1 MVFSFKVEYVWI
13 KNTHDLKQKIEW
25 NVFAWNQNDY
35 NVQAFVYHWKYS
47 QLKKKLKVY
56 NVFKLFF
63 MNFMIKIMILM
74 INSNYFF
81 ITITL
86 NLHLF
91 YIDICIF
98 LPTLFFQFADRYQQW
113 ITYPFTRAPLK
124 YIQINNKN
132 INTKYERMLIKI
144 TKLERRSWVWF
155 TYTTKF
161 SLKKY

>member
-1 MVFSFKVEYVWI
+1 MVFSFKVEYVLI

-81 ITITL
+81 LSRSPLIYIYFIL
-86 NLHLF
+86 IFAYF
-91 YIDICIF
+91 YQHF
-98 LPTLFFQFADRYQQW
+98 FFQFADRY
-113 ITYPFTRAPLK
+113 IPAM
-124 YIQINNKN
+124 NNKS
-132 INTKYERMLIKI
+132 IYSCTFKI
-144 TKLERRSWVWF
+144 
-155 TYTTKF
+155 YTNK
-161 SLKKY
+161 

>member
-1 MVFSFKVEYVWI
+1 MIWNRKLNGMFLLETKMITMYKHLFI
-13 KNTHDLKQKIEW
+13 IENIHNW
-25 NVFAWNQNDY
+25 
-35 NVQAFVYHWKYS
+35 
-47 QLKKKLKVY
+47 KKKLKVY

-81 ITITL
+81 LSRSPLIYIYFIL
-86 NLHLF
+86 IFAYF
-91 YIDICIF
+91 YQH
-98 LPTLFFQFADRYQQW
+98 FFQFADRYQQW

-132 INTKYERMLIKI
+132 INTKYERMLSKI

>member
-1 MVFSFKVEYVWI
+1 MIGNRKLNGMF
-13 KNTHDLKQKIEW
+13 
-25 NVFAWNQNDY
+25 FAWNQNDY

-74 INSNYFF
+74 IYNTNYFF

-98 LPTLFFQFADRYQQW
+98 YQHFFQFADRYQQW

-124 YIQINNKN
+124 YIQIDNKN
-132 INTKYERMLIKI
+132 INTKYERMLSKI

-155 TYTTKF
+155 SYTTKF
-161 SLKKY
+161 PPKKY

>member
-35 NVQAFVYHWKYS
+35 NVQVYHWKYS

-81 ITITL
+81 LSRSPLIYIYFIL
-86 NLHLF
+86 IFAYF
-91 YIDICIF
+91 YQH
-98 LPTLFFQFADRYQQW
+98 FFQFADRYQQW
-113 ITYPFTRAPLK
+113 ITNPFTRAPLN

-132 INTKYERMLIKI
+132 INTKYERMLSKI

-161 SLKKY
+161 SPQKY

>member
-1 MVFSFKVEYVWI
+1 MIWNRKLNGMFLLETKMITMYKHLFI
-13 KNTHDLKQKIEW
+13 IENIHNW
-25 NVFAWNQNDY
+25 
-35 NVQAFVYHWKYS
+35 
-47 QLKKKLKVY
+47 KKKLKVY

-81 ITITL
+81 LSRSPLIYIYFIL
-86 NLHLF
+86 IFAYF
-91 YIDICIF
+91 YQH
-98 LPTLFFQFADRYQQW
+98 FFQFADRYQQW

-132 INTKYERMLIKI
+132 INTKYERMLSKI
-144 TKLERRSWVWF
+144 TKLERRSLVWF

-161 SLKKY
+161 FPQKY

>member
-1 MVFSFKVEYVWI
+1 MIWNRKLNGMFLLETKMITMYKHLFI
-13 KNTHDLKQKIEW
+13 IENIHNW
-25 NVFAWNQNDY
+25 
-35 NVQAFVYHWKYS
+35 
-47 QLKKKLKVY
+47 KKKLKVY

-81 ITITL
+81 FITITL

-98 LPTLFFQFADRYQQW
+98 LPTFCFQFADRYQQW

-132 INTKYERMLIKI
+132 INTKYERMLSKI

>member
-1 MVFSFKVEYVWI
+1 MDKEYSWFETE
-13 KNTHDLKQKIEW
+13 NWMECFCLKPKWLQCTSICLSLKIFTIE
-25 NVFAWNQNDY
+25 
-35 NVQAFVYHWKYS
+35 
-47 QLKKKLKVY
+47 KKKLKVY

-81 ITITL
+81 LSRSPLIYIYFIL
-86 NLHLF
+86 IFAYF
-91 YIDICIF
+91 YQH
-98 LPTLFFQFADRYQQW
+98 FFQFADRYQQW

-132 INTKYERMLIKI
+132 INTKYERMLSKI

-155 TYTTKF
+155 TCTTKF

>member
-1 MVFSFKVEYVWI
+1 MIWNRKLNGMFLLETKMITMYKHLFI
-13 KNTHDLKQKIEW
+13 IENIHNW
-25 NVFAWNQNDY
+25 
-35 NVQAFVYHWKYS
+35 
-47 QLKKKLKVY
+47 KKKLKVY

-81 ITITL
+81 FITITL

-98 LPTLFFQFADRYQQW
+98 LPTFFFNLQIDIYQQW
-113 ITYPFTRAPLK
+113 ITNPFTRAPLK

-132 INTKYERMLIKI
+132 INTKYERMLSKI

-161 SLKKY
+161 SPQKY

>member
-1 MVFSFKVEYVWI
+1 MIWNRKLNGMFLLETKMITMYQHLFI
-13 KNTHDLKQKIEW
+13 IENIHNW
-25 NVFAWNQNDY
+25 
-35 NVQAFVYHWKYS
+35 
-47 QLKKKLKVY
+47 KKKLKVY

-81 ITITL
+81 LSRSPLIYIYFIL
-86 NLHLF
+86 IFAYF
-91 YIDICIF
+91 YQH
-98 LPTLFFQFADRYQQW
+98 FFQFADRYQQW

-132 INTKYERMLIKI
+132 INTKYERMLSKI

-161 SLKKY
+161 SPKKY

>member
-1 MVFSFKVEYVWI
+1 MIWNRKLNGMFLLETKMITMYKHLFIIENIHNWK
-13 KNTHDLKQKIEW
+13 KI
-25 NVFAWNQNDY
+25 
-35 NVQAFVYHWKYS
+35 
-47 QLKKKLKVY
+47 LKVY

-81 ITITL
+81 LSRSPLIYIYFIL
-86 NLHLF
+86 IFAYF
-91 YIDICIF
+91 YQH
-98 LPTLFFQFADRYQQW
+98 FFQFADRYQQW

-132 INTKYERMLIKI
+132 INTKYERMLSKI

-161 SLKKY
+161 PPKKY

>member
-1 MVFSFKVEYVWI
+1 MIWNRKLNGMFLLETKMITMYKHLFI
-13 KNTHDLKQKIEW
+13 IENIHNW
-25 NVFAWNQNDY
+25 
-35 NVQAFVYHWKYS
+35 
-47 QLKKKLKVY
+47 KKKLKVY

-81 ITITL
+81 LSRSPLIYIYL
-86 NLHLF
+86 ILIFAYF
-91 YIDICIF
+91 YQH
-98 LPTLFFQFADRYQQW
+98 FFQFADRYQQW
-113 ITYPFTRAPLK
+113 ITNPFTRAPLK

-132 INTKYERMLIKI
+132 INTKYERMLSKI

-161 SLKKY
+161 SLKKYSAR

>member
-81 ITITL
+81 Y
-86 NLHLF
+86 H
-91 YIDICIF
+91 DH
-98 LPTLFFQFADRYQQW
+98 P
-113 ITYPFTRAPLK
+113 
-124 YIQINNKN
+124 
-132 INTKYERMLIKI
+132 
-144 TKLERRSWVWF
+144 
-155 TYTTKF
+155 
-161 SLKKY
+161 